1 MAMGTT
7 SDGTMNM
14 NMNMQSGM
22 SFEWGTNAIILY
34 SGWPGHSPGK
44 YIVALVLVFCMAVIV
59 EVLSS
64 ITSIKEGT
72 GVPPMTAALSHAC
85 VYGFRVAVSYLVMLS
100 LMSFNVGVFIV
111 AVIGHG
117 VGFFYVKAKA
127 LTIKQDEDMNNN
139 V

>member
-1 MAMGTT
+1 
-7 SDGTMNM
+7 MNM
-14 NMNMQSGM
+14 NMSMQSGM
-22 SFEWGTNAIILY
+22 SFEWGTNAIILF
-34 SGWPGHSPGK
+34 SGWPGDSPGK
-44 YIVALVLVFCMAVIV
+44 YVLGLLLVFFMAVTV
-59 EVLSS
+59 ELLSS

-72 GVPPMTAALSHAC
+72 GVPPMMAALSQAC

-127 LTIKQDEDMNNN
+127 LTIKQDEDINDNA
-139 V
+139 